1 MSGLKGEQPLGTTNR
16 EQHKK
21 SPGNKYLGLNL
32 ITLWIL
38 ANHFNG

>member
-1 MSGLKGEQPLGTTNR
+1 MSDLKAKNAWNDEQRT
-16 EQHKK
+16 EQK